1 MALTTE
7 ILNSTLRDL
16 KDKQIMS
23 FATATPFWEKL
34 QKAARVEKMD
44 SGTYIERPFSGGP
57 PGSAR
62 RLDTG
67 DEAFSTTRKQN
78 TKLIR
83 VQTTRMGGAISIPG
97 KELDINDGRL
107 GALKLIQ
114 RYPQAFLQALAQD
127 IESWWLTAQVQS
139 AGNVVSNSEAAGW
152 VTLNGD
158 YASGTGIG
166 LTNGVLDFDTPAN
179 QATAGESVFDLAK
192 ATSYSH
198 YNQYAAASSWSGDG
212 EATIRDIYRRC
223 ATFAPGTGGPDL
235 IYMDP
240 DTYANWDMDR
250 MSLVRIESTDDK
262 TENSLTLDFRLGKR
276 AEVAYGYYLDRTAST
291 FTPGAPGPD
300 DGVVYLLNTDFW
312 ELCFRRMP
320 ELSDF
325 EDRTPNQDVVIAKFL
340 MDGNAICHKLAAQG
354 VVVGTAV

>member
-1 MALTTE
+1 MALSTE
-7 ILNSTLRDL
+7 VLNTTLRDL

-34 QKAARVEKMD
+34 QKAARMESMD

-57 PGSAR
+57 PGTAR
-62 RLDTG
+62 RLDVG

-83 VQTTRMGGAISIPG
+83 VETTRIGGAISIPG
-97 KELDINDGRL
+97 KELDINDGKL

-114 RYPQAFLQALAQD
+114 RYPQTFLQSLAQD
-127 IESWWLTAQVQS
+127 IESWWLIAQVQDS
-139 AGNVVSNSEAAGW
+139 GFVVSNTEAQGW

-158 YASGTGIG
+158 FSSGTGVG

-198 YNQYAAASSWSGDG
+198 YNQYGAATSWAGDG

-223 ATFAPGTGGPDL
+223 TTFAPGTGGPDL

-240 DTYANWDMDR
+240 DTYRNWEMDR
-250 MSLVRIESTDDK
+250 MSLVRINAVEDQTEKST
-262 TENSLTLDFRLGKR
+262 TLDIRLGKR
-276 AEVAYGYYLDRTAST
+276 AEVAYAYYLDRTAST
-291 FTPGAPGPD
+291 FTAGTPGPD

-312 ELCFRRMP
+312 EL
-320 ELSDF
+320 
-325 EDRTPNQDVVIAKFL
+325 
-340 MDGNAICHKLAAQG
+340 
-354 VVVGTAV
+354 

>member
-7 ILNSTLRDL
+7 VLNVTLRSL

-23 FATATPFWEKL
+23 FQTATPFWEKL
-34 QKAARVEKMD
+34 QKNARVETMD
-44 SGTYIERPFSGGP
+44 SGTYIERPFSAGP

-67 DEAFSTTRKQN
+67 DEVFNTTRKQN

-83 VQTTRMGGAISIPG
+83 VETTRMGGAISIPG

-107 GALKLIQ
+107 GALRLIQ
-114 RYPQAFLQALAQD
+114 RYPQAYLAALAQD
-127 IESWWLTAQVQS
+127 IESWWLIAAVQS
-139 AGNVVSNSEAAGW
+139 AGNVVSNSDAAGW

-158 YASGTGIG
+158 YSSGTGTG
-166 LTNGVLDFDTPAN
+166 LTNGVIDFAAPASQSDT
-179 QATAGESVFDLAK
+179 VFDLAK
-192 ATSYSH
+192 STTYSH
-198 YNQYAAASSWSGDG
+198 YNQFGSSSGWSTDG
-212 EATIRDIYRRC
+212 EATIRDVYRRC

-235 IYMDP
+235 IYMDA
-240 DTYANWDMDR
+240 DSYANYDMDR
-250 MSLVRIESTDDK
+250 MSLVRTSSTDDK

-276 AEVAYGYYLDRTAST
+276 AEVAYSYYLDRTSST
-291 FTPGAPGPD
+291 FIAGTPGPD

-312 ELCFRRMP
+312 ELQFRRKP

-325 EDRTPNQDVVIAKFL
+325 VDRTADQDVVIAKFL

-354 VVVGTAV
+354 AVVGTAV